1 MVVRHWEIE
10 RVILPEQSD
19 FLISLFTRLNDH
31 FKEIIE
37 TFFINVPDR
46 TELGCSSRSKMETT
60 VQAIRIGDA
69 GIVGFPGEVFADTGR
84 RATDQLQAKP
94 LFTVSLANDYIGYIC
109 TDTAL
114 QEEGGY
120 ETWAAN
126 TSLGGVGTEPA
137 MLAAAERAWDDSK
150 P

>member
-1 MVVRHWEIE
+1 MDLEYQEGPFSWVVGQPIQKK
-10 RVILPEQSD
+10 RVDVYAEQCKVLTELPEQ
-19 FLISLFTRLNDH
+19 
-31 FKEIIE
+31 
-37 TFFINVPDR
+37 
-46 TELGCSSRSKMETT
+46 METT

-84 RATDQLQAKP
+84 RATDTLQAKP